1 MFSNFCFLAC
11 LMLSMD
17 ELTRAKEL
25 IGGTIN
31 FPVIQDVAIIFQ
43 LYIPGLH
50 FLLVANA

>member
-1 MFSNFCFLAC
+1 MDVFKFLFCSMSNVIYGW
-11 LMLSMD
+11 
-17 ELTRAKEL
+17 AKKL

-43 LYIPGLH
+43 LYIPGLQ